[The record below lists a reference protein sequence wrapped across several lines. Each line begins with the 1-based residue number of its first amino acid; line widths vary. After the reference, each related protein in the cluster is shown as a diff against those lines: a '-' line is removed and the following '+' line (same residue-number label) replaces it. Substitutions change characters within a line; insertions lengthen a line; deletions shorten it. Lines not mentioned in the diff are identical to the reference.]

1 MTSPDPRLPD
11 PTTGHPAPGSAGRA
25 QQNAAAARVRALILD
40 GGSSD
45 LADGEWH
52 RLHPLTPLFKGGL
65 AFIIILGIVF
75 ANLRDRLIYLVVG
88 LFTPEEMTAEIEI
101 DSDDPI
107 TLAIDYVLLHNLIV
121 LVLAGVLV
129 VVALVIV
136 CYWLVWRFQQFRIT
150 AEDVEVKKGII
161 FRSQRRAPLDRVQ
174 GVNLTRPFPARL
186 IGMAKLTLEGAGTGA
201 DVALEYLNT
210 TKAEQVRAD
219 ILRLAS
225 GIRQAKAEQAAPVGP
240 ATVGETFSQ
249 GVTHIID
256 GVDNNDVVPES
267 VVRIPIAR
275 LIGSQ
280 AITAVLWVVF
290 FLVVVGGAVSLPLLL
305 SDGGPDTWITLGIAA
320 LSTGIPMTI
329 AIVAVVWGALQKGF
343 RYSIAPT
350 PDGVRISSG
359 LLTTITRTLP
369 PGRIHA
375 VEISQNLLWRPFGW
389 WTVRINRMGGQSE
402 SQQANGQNAAAATV
416 LPVGTRADVERVVA
430 LLLPDAPAQDGVFV
444 WAHGMLGPQAQDP
457 FTTVPR
463 RGFIWHW
470 LQRRRLGVRVTNFAL
485 LIRRG
490 RLGRR
495 LAIFPLA
502 RMQGVSVSQGPIARI
517 QRLAKLRVH
526 TVLGPVAGSVSGLDA
541 SDAQALAELTRRGA
555 VVAAE
560 RDHTH
565 RWAEVA

>member
-1 MTSPDPRLPD
+1 MTHLPPGPPADPDHRSGP
-11 PTTGHPAPGSAGRA
+11 
-25 QQNAAAARVRALILD
+25 AAARVRALILD

-65 AFIIILGIVF
+65 VFIVVLGIIL
-75 ANLRDRLIYLVVG
+75 ANMRDRLIYLVVG
-88 LFTPEEMTAEIEI
+88 LFAPGEVSSEIRI

-107 TLAIDYVLLHNLIV
+107 SYAIDFVVVNNYIV
-121 LVLAGVLV
+121 LALLALFVIVVLV
-129 VVALVIV
+129 ILS
-136 CYWLVWRFQQFRIT
+136 YWLVWRFHQFRIT
-150 AEDVEVKKGII
+150 AENVEVKKGIV

-186 IGMAKLTLEGAGTGA
+186 IGMAKLTLEGAGSGS

-225 GIRQAKAEQAAPVGP
+225 GIRQAKAEQNAPVAP
-240 ATVGETFSQ
+240 ATVSGTFNQS
-249 GVTHIID
+249 VSNLVD
-256 GVDNNDVVPES
+256 GVDNADVIPET

-280 AITAVLWVVF
+280 AISAVLWALFFVVVLVGVIIVP
-290 FLVVVGGAVSLPLLL
+290 LVVVEN
-305 SDGGPDTWITLGIAA
+305 GPGKWVGIGIAL
-320 LSTGIPMTI
+320 LSTGIPI
-329 AIVAVVWGALQKGF
+329 AIALVAVVWGALQKGF

-359 LLTTITRTLP
+359 LLTTVTRTLP

-375 VEISQNLLWRPFGW
+375 VEITQNLLWRPFGW
-389 WTVRINRMGGQSE
+389 WSVRINRMGGQSE
-402 SQQANGQNAAAATV
+402 ASQNNGQNASAATI

-430 LLLPDAPAQDGVFV
+430 LLLPDAPANDAVFV
-444 WAHGMLGPQAQDP
+444 WEQGVLGPKKPDS
-457 FTTVPR
+457 FTTIPR
-463 RGFIWHW
+463 RGYFWHW
-470 LQRRRLGVRVTNFAL
+470 LQRRRLGVRVTNYAL

-502 RMQGVSVSQGPIARI
+502 RIQGVGVTQGFLARG
-517 QRLAKLRVH
+517 QKLAHLRVH
-526 TVLGPVAGSVSGLDA
+526 TVPGPVAGEVSALDV

-565 RWAEVA
+565 RWASASA

>member
-1 MTSPDPRLPD
+1 MTAPEPHLPGLPAD
-11 PTTGHPAPGSAGRA
+11 AAPGTHRPGPPS
-25 QQNAAAARVRALILD
+25 AAAARVRALILD

-65 AFIIILGIVF
+65 VFLVVLGIVV
-75 ANLRDRLIYLVVG
+75 ANLRDRLIYLAVG
-88 LFTPEEMTAEIEI
+88 LFAPEELSADITVE
-101 DSDDPI
+101 SDDPI
-107 TLAIDYVLLHNLIV
+107 TRAIDFVVVNNFIV
-121 LVLAGVLV
+121 LALLAVFVIV
-129 VVALVIV
+129 VIVIV

-150 AEDVEVKKGII
+150 AENVEVKKGII

-225 GIRQAKAEQAAPVGP
+225 GIRQAKAEQNSPAGP
-240 ATVGETFSQ
+240 DTISGTFSQ
-249 GVTHIID
+249 GVSHLVD
-256 GVDNNDVVPES
+256 GVEQQDVVPES
-267 VVRIPIAR
+267 VVRIPFGR
-275 LIGSQ
+275 LIASQ
-280 AITAVLWVVF
+280 AISAVLWALF
-290 FLVVVGGAVSLPLLL
+290 FLVIIVGAVIVPIALFE
-305 SDGGPDTWITLGIAA
+305 DGPSKWVTLGIAG
-320 LSTGIPMTI
+320 LSTGIPVTI
-329 AIVAVVWGALQKGF
+329 ALVAVVWGALQKGF

-359 LLTTITRTLP
+359 LLTTVTRTLP

-375 VEISQNLLWRPFGW
+375 VEITQNLLWRPFGW
-389 WTVRINRMGGQSE
+389 WSVRINRMGGQSE
-402 SQQANGQNAAAATV
+402 VKQNNTQNASAATV
-416 LPVGTRADVERVVA
+416 LPVGTRADVERVVS
-430 LLLPDAPAQDGVFV
+430 LLLPDAPANDALFV
-444 WAHGMLGPQAQDP
+444 WEHGVLGPQEQDS

-463 RGFIWHW
+463 RGFVWHW
-470 LQRRRLGVRVTNFAL
+470 LQRRRLGVRVTDYAV

-502 RMQGVSVSQGPIARI
+502 RMQGVGVTQGIIARA
-517 QRLAKLRVH
+517 QNLAYLRVH
-526 TVLGPVAGSVSGLDA
+526 TVPGPVAGEVSSLDA
-541 SDAQALAELTRRGA
+541 ADAQALAELTRRGA
-555 VVAAE
+555 VAAAE

-565 RWAEVA
+565 RWASVS

>member
-1 MTSPDPRLPD
+1 MTAPDPAS
-11 PTTGHPAPGSAGRA
+11 HPAAPAPA
-25 QQNAAAARVRALILD
+25 PHNAAAARVRALILD

-65 AFIIILGIVF
+65 VFLVVLGIVV

-88 LFTPEEMTAEIEI
+88 LFSPEDLSSEIVV

-107 TLAIDYVLLHNLIV
+107 TLAIDFVVVNNYV
-121 LVLAGVLV
+121 VLALLGVLALV
-129 VVALVIV
+129 VLVIV

-150 AEDVEVKKGII
+150 AENVEVKKGII

-186 IGMAKLTLEGAGTGA
+186 IGMAKLTLEGAGSGA

-225 GIRQAKAEQAAPVGP
+225 GIRQAKAEQLAPAGP
-240 ATVGETFSQ
+240 QSIGETFSR
-249 GVTHIID
+249 GVSHIVD
-256 GVDNNDVVPES
+256 GVDHDDVVPES
-267 VVRIPIAR
+267 VVRIPLWR

-280 AITAVLWVVF
+280 AITAVLWVLF
-290 FLVVVGGAVSLPLLL
+290 FLIMVVGGVIVPIAVFA
-305 SDGGPDTWITLGIAA
+305 DGPDKWVTLAIAA
-320 LSTGIPMTI
+320 LSTGIPLTI
-329 AIVAVVWGALQKGF
+329 TVVAVVWGALQKGF

-359 LLTTITRTLP
+359 LLTTVTRTLP

-375 VEISQNLLWRPFGW
+375 VEVTQNLLWRPFGW
-389 WTVRINRMGGQSE
+389 WSVRINRMGGQTDI
-402 SQQANGQNAAAATV
+402 QQSSGQNAAAATV

-430 LLLPDAPAQDGVFV
+430 LLLPDAPSNDALFV
-444 WAHGMLGPQAQDP
+444 WEHGVLGPQAQDP

-463 RGFIWHW
+463 RAFFWHW
-470 LQRRRLGVRVTNFAL
+470 LQRRRLGVRVTNYAL

-502 RMQGVSVSQGPIARI
+502 RIQGVGVTQGILARA
-517 QRLAKLRVH
+517 QGLAHLRVH
-526 TVLGPVAGSVSGLDA
+526 TVPGPVAGEVSSLDA
-541 SDAQALAELTRRGA
+541 ADAQALAELSRRGA
-555 VVAAE
+555 VAAAE

-565 RWAEVA
+565 RWASAS